1 MVFHPP
7 DEIPDKPIL
16 PEERFRI
23 GEGVQPVHRG
33 RAVNPEG
40 HVAVDQRHDQLHAV
54 LLREIGQR
62 LEPLHHRL
70 IHPGPAR
77 FGRRKRPFAG
87 KGVPAR
93 IPAFRTIAPQHHHRL
108 KIRPERKY
116 PQQPAA
122 DLLQCNKILLHH
134 RSVPLRPH
142 PCRGMARPVVHPERH
157 RPLFQH
163 LHTLSSVFSSIS
175 GKPCKTR
182 GALRLYTENIETNP
196 GKYENIET
204 EEFKSAEPLP
214 KPRGGQDIP
223 PGGVRHPLPPS
234 ASRRHRHF
242 PPGEE
247 DQTP

>member
-62 LEPLHHRL
+62 LEPLHHRF

-93 IPAFRTIAPQHHHRL
+93 IPALRTIAPQHHHRL

-116 PQQPAA
+116 PHNRQPIFSNATKSCSTTAA
-122 DLLQCNKILLHH
+122 SHCDHIRVAAWLAQ
-134 RSVPLRPH
+134 
-142 PCRGMARPVVHPERH
+142 
-157 RPLFQH
+157 
-163 LHTLSSVFSSIS
+163 
-175 GKPCKTR
+175 
-182 GALRLYTENIETNP
+182 
-196 GKYENIET
+196 
-204 EEFKSAEPLP
+204 
-214 KPRGGQDIP
+214 
-223 PGGVRHPLPPS
+223 
-234 ASRRHRHF
+234 
-242 PPGEE
+242 
-247 DQTP
+247 